1 VTQDLSGLPP
11 GATAA
16 PGAYVHVPF
25 CAHRCTYCSFVALE
39 GRSGE
44 NDFFE
49 GVEREIRRRGGEEKI
64 FLEGEEGPALPTDV
78 GLGDAAPAATRRFD
92 SVYFGGG
99 TPSYVDPLRLAG
111 VLGTFKEIFGISSN
125 SEITTEAN
133 PDDLTSR
140 KLSELRDLG
149 VNRISIGVQ
158 SLVDAELVPLE
169 RRHDAAAARRAV
181 REAVEAFGNVS
192 ADLMIGIPGQTRE
205 SLRAS
210 LEGILEAGVSHLS
223 VYLLEIEKA
232 PRLVALKRD
241 QPGLFADDDE
251 MADRWLEVDERLEK
265 AGLPRYELS
274 NWAKPGRES
283 RHNLKYWTQVPVLG
297 FGVAAHSFDGRRR
310 WANTGMMSEYVR
322 RARMGQPAVAT
333 FEEISGDSDF
343 LRRKEGL
350 MLRLRLSGGVP
361 SSSFEEIRRALP
373 EASALQLGD
382 AFAAGLLEEIPAP
395 ASAGAPPRIRLTRK
409 GVLLSNEVFSAL
421 V

>member
-1 VTQDLSGLPP
+1 MTGNGLPR

-39 GRSGE
+39 GRRE
-44 NDFFE
+44 EEDFFE
-49 GVEREIRRRGGEEKI
+49 GVEREIRRRGDEEN
-64 FLEGEEGPALPTDV
+64 FLEGEEGVSPSRGAI
-78 GLGDAAPAATRRFD
+78 ASAERRPFD
-92 SVYFGGG
+92 TVYFGGG
-99 TPSYVDPLRLAG
+99 TPSYVDAPRLG
-111 VLGTFKEIFGISSN
+111 RLLGTLEEIFGLSSDL
-125 SEITTEAN
+125 EVTAEAN
-133 PDDLTSR
+133 PDDLDAAKIDSIRTA
-140 KLSELRDLG
+140 G
-149 VNRISIGVQ
+149 VNRLSVGVQ

-169 RRHDAAAARRAV
+169 RRHDAASARKAV
-181 REAVEAFGNVS
+181 RAAVEAFGNVS

-210 LEGILEAGVSHLS
+210 LEGLLEAGVGHLS

-251 MADRWLEVDERLEK
+251 MADRWLDVDERLEK

-297 FGVAAHSFDGRRR
+297 FGVAAHSFDGVRRY
-310 WANTGMMSEYVR
+310 ANTGMMSEYVR
-322 RARMGQPAVAT
+322 RARMGQPVTAT
-333 FEEISGDSDF
+333 FEEISGDPDF

-350 MLRLRLSGGVP
+350 MLRLRLAGGVP

-373 EASALQLGD
+373 EASAAQLGD
-382 AFAAGLLEEIPAP
+382 ARLAGLLEEIP
-395 ASAGAPPRIRLTRK
+395 GGRGERRVRLTRK